1 MTTKSN
7 DWSQK
12 AADAIGLYALFNP
25 GPFLIEDARESLSTS
40 VDQPVDPRDW
50 GHAARLAERQ
60 KQIRRI
66 GFAATRSSRG
76 SPKVLW
82 AAA

>member
-1 MTTKSN
+1 MTTKTN
-7 DWSQK
+7 GWVQI
-12 AADAIGLYALFNP
+12 AAEEIGLYAVFNP
-25 GPFLIEDARESLSTS
+25 GPFLIEDARERLAHL
-40 VDQPVDPRDW
+40 DAPHDPRDW
-50 GHAARLAERQ
+50 GHAARAAERQ
-60 KQIRRI
+60 KLIRRV